1 MHLGD
6 IRAGYTCRMTSSNST
21 PPRSGRLPLTL
32 VLIAALAA
40 GLGLWAGQKAFFGN
54 ASLPETQTMRL
65 LSPAR
70 VLPDFSLQSVGGS
83 RIDASMLHGR
93 WTMVFLGFTH
103 CPDVCPMTL
112 AELAKAEK
120 LLADVPDAQRP
131 RILFVSVDPERDTP
145 DIIAK
150 YAAYF
155 SPTVLTGTSDV
166 DALTRFA
173 SSLSMVFAK
182 SPLADGDYTIDHTSW
197 VAVLNPQ
204 AQLAG
209 FIRPPLEPEKIAADL
224 RLLLEHH

>member
-1 MHLGD
+1 
-6 IRAGYTCRMTSSNST
+6 MTQSSPS
-21 PPRSGRLPLTL
+21 PARSGRLPLTL

-40 GLGLWAGQKAFFGN
+40 GLGLWAGHKAFFGTTT
-54 ASLPETQTMRL
+54 LPETQTLRL
-65 LSPAR
+65 LDPPR
-70 VLPDFSLQSVGGS
+70 VLPDFSLQSADGT
-83 RIDASMLHGR
+83 RIDAAALRGR

-103 CPDVCPMTL
+103 CPDICPTTL
-112 AELAKAEK
+112 TELAKAEK
-120 LLADVPDAQRP
+120 LLADLPEEQRP

-145 DIIAK
+145 EVIAK

-155 SPTVLTGTSDV
+155 SPTVLSGTSDV

-182 SPLADGDYTIDHTSW
+182 TPLADGGYTIDHTSW

-224 RLLLEHH
+224 RMFVERN

>member
-1 MHLGD
+1 
-6 IRAGYTCRMTSSNST
+6 MTQST
-21 PPRSGRLPLTL
+21 PPPRSGRVPLTL

-40 GLGLWAGQKAFFGN
+40 GLGLWAGQKAFFGTT
-54 ASLPETQTMRL
+54 ALPETQTMRL
-65 LSPAR
+65 LDPPR
-70 VLPDFSLQSVGGS
+70 ILPDFSLRSS
-83 RIDASMLHGR
+83 DDARIDAAALRGR

-103 CPDVCPMTL
+103 CPDICPMTL

-120 LLADVPDAQRP
+120 LLADLPEERRP

-145 DIIAK
+145 EVIAK

-155 SPTVLTGTSDV
+155 SPTVLSGTSDV
-166 DALTRFA
+166 ESLARFA

-182 SPLADGDYTIDHTSW
+182 TPLPDGDYTIDHTSW

-224 RLLLEHH
+224 RLLVERH

>member
-1 MHLGD
+1 
-6 IRAGYTCRMTSSNST
+6 MTQST
-21 PPRSGRLPLTL
+21 PPPRSGRVPLTL

-40 GLGLWAGQKAFFGN
+40 GLGLWAGQKAFFGTT
-54 ASLPETQTMRL
+54 ALPETQTMRL
-65 LSPAR
+65 LDPPR
-70 VLPDFSLQSVGGS
+70 ILPDFSLRSSGDA
-83 RIDASMLHGR
+83 RIDAAALRGR

-103 CPDVCPMTL
+103 CPDICPMTL

-120 LLADVPDAQRP
+120 LLADLPEERRP

-145 DIIAK
+145 EVIAK

-155 SPTVLTGTSDV
+155 SPTVLSGTSDV
-166 DALTRFA
+166 ESLARFA

-182 SPLADGDYTIDHTSW
+182 TPLPDGDYTIDHTSW

-224 RLLLEHH
+224 RLLVERH